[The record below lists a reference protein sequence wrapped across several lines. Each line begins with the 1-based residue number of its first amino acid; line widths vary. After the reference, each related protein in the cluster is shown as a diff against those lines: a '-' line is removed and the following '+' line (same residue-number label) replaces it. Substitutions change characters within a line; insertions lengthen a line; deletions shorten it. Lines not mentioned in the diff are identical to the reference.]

1 MSRVLVTGASKRI
14 GRATVRELAVRGHD
28 VVATAR
34 SLAAL
39 EDLPAAARL
48 ALDVTDQESVDAA
61 FAAAG
66 ELDALISNAGETLRA
81 PAESVPL
88 TEVSRLFQLNTVGAL
103 RVAQAVLPGM
113 RARGRGRLLFVSSIT
128 GRVVVPLG
136 GAYAASKWALE
147 ALAEAIAIE
156 AGHFGVKVTLL
167 EPGAVSSGGSERAA
181 TLLGDLPLIKILVA
195 IALTNLHIS
204 MFDVNGFEIS
214 HDGLGIGAGHIKSR
228 HWPARGLASTRN
240 RCCQQ
245 FYNLRVPPRWQ
256 AGKSWNGVRPS
267 LHRPRGFIE
276 HRCTFE
282 PS

>member
-1 MSRVLVTGASKRI
+1 MSRVLVTGASKGI
-14 GRATVRELAVRGHD
+14 GRATVRELAARGHH

-39 EDLPAAARL
+39 EDLPAVARL
-48 ALDVTDQESVDAA
+48 ALDVTDQESVDKAI
-61 FAAAG
+61 AAAG

-88 TEVSRLFQLNTVGAL
+88 TEVGRLFQLNTVGAL
-103 RVAQAVLPGM
+103 RAAQAALPGM
-113 RARGRGRLLFVSSIT
+113 RARGRGRLLFVSSVA

-181 TLLGDLPLIKILVA
+181 TLLGDDDPYLPLARQLAAARADSITVEEVA
-195 IALTNLHIS
+195 QAVADTLEDPDPPLRLPVGRPAATLLAARHATADDVPFRIA
-204 MFDVNGFEIS
+204 
-214 HDGLGIGAGHIKSR
+214 
-228 HWPARGLASTRN
+228 P
-240 RCCQQ
+240 
-245 FYNLRVPPRWQ
+245 LRW
-256 AGKSWNGVRPS
+256 
-267 LHRPRGFIE
+267 
-276 HRCTFE
+276 
-282 PS
+282 

>member
-14 GRATVRELAVRGHD
+14 GRATVRELATRGHE

-34 SLAAL
+34 SRAAL

-61 FAAAG
+61 LAAAG

-88 TEVSRLFQLNTVGAL
+88 TEVSRLFELNTVGAL

-128 GRVVVPLG
+128 GRIVVPLG

-181 TLLGDLPLIKILVA
+181 TLLSDDDPYLPLARQLAAARAESITVEEVA
-195 IALTNLHIS
+195 QAVADTLEDPDPPLRLPVGRPAATLLAARHATADDVPFRIA
-204 MFDVNGFEIS
+204 
-214 HDGLGIGAGHIKSR
+214 
-228 HWPARGLASTRN
+228 P
-240 RCCQQ
+240 
-245 FYNLRVPPRWQ
+245 LRW
-256 AGKSWNGVRPS
+256 
-267 LHRPRGFIE
+267 
-276 HRCTFE
+276 
-282 PS
+282 

>member
-1 MSRVLVTGASKRI
+1 MSRVLVTGASKGI
-14 GRATVRELAVRGHD
+14 GRATVRELAARGHD

-113 RARGRGRLLFVSSIT
+113 RARGRGRLLFVSSVT

-181 TLLGDLPLIKILVA
+181 TLLGDDPYLPLARQLA
-195 IALTNLHIS
+195 A
-204 MFDVNGFEIS
+204 
-214 HDGLGIGAGHIKSR
+214 
-228 HWPARGLASTRN
+228 ARGDSITVDEVAQAVADTLEDPDPPLRLPVGRPAATLLAARHATADDVPFRIAP
-240 RCCQQ
+240 
-245 FYNLRVPPRWQ
+245 LRWFVTSPTTGSR
-256 AGKSWNGVRPS
+256 
-267 LHRPRGFIE
+267 
-276 HRCTFE
+276 
-282 PS
+282 

>member
-1 MSRVLVTGASKRI
+1 MSRVLVTGASKGI
-14 GRATVRELAVRGHD
+14 GRAIVRELAARGHD

-181 TLLGDLPLIKILVA
+181 TLLGDDDPYLPLARELVA
-195 IALTNLHIS
+195 ARAGRGDSITVEEVAQAVADTLEDPDPPLRLPVGQPAATLLAARHATADDVPFRIA
-204 MFDVNGFEIS
+204 
-214 HDGLGIGAGHIKSR
+214 
-228 HWPARGLASTRN
+228 P
-240 RCCQQ
+240 
-245 FYNLRVPPRWQ
+245 LRW
-256 AGKSWNGVRPS
+256 
-267 LHRPRGFIE
+267 
-276 HRCTFE
+276 
-282 PS
+282 

>member
-1 MSRVLVTGASKRI
+1 MSRVLVTGASKGI
-14 GRATVRELAVRGHD
+14 GRATVRELAARGHH

-34 SLAAL
+34 SRAAL
-39 EDLPAAARL
+39 EDLPAVARL
-48 ALDVTDQESVDAA
+48 ALDVTDQESV
-61 FAAAG
+61 AAALAAAE

-88 TEVSRLFQLNTVGAL
+88 TEVGRLFQLNTVGAL

-113 RARGRGRLLFVSSIT
+113 RARGRGRLLFVSSIA

-181 TLLGDLPLIKILVA
+181 TLLGGDDPYLPLARQLAVA
-195 IALTNLHIS
+195 RADSITVEEVAQAVADTLEDPDPPLRLPVGRPAATLLAARHATADDVPFRIA
-204 MFDVNGFEIS
+204 
-214 HDGLGIGAGHIKSR
+214 
-228 HWPARGLASTRN
+228 P
-240 RCCQQ
+240 
-245 FYNLRVPPRWQ
+245 LRW
-256 AGKSWNGVRPS
+256 
-267 LHRPRGFIE
+267 
-276 HRCTFE
+276 
-282 PS
+282 

>member
-1 MSRVLVTGASKRI
+1 MSRVLVTGASKGI
-14 GRATVRELAVRGHD
+14 GRATVRELAARGHD

-61 FAAAG
+61 FSAAG

-103 RVAQAVLPGM
+103 RAAQAVLPAM

-181 TLLGDLPLIKILVA
+181 TLLGDDDPYLPLARQLA
-195 IALTNLHIS
+195 A
-204 MFDVNGFEIS
+204 
-214 HDGLGIGAGHIKSR
+214 
-228 HWPARGLASTRN
+228 ARGDSITVDEVAQAVADTLEDPDPPLRLPVGRPAATLLAARHATADD
-240 RCCQQ
+240 
-245 FYNLRVPPRWQ
+245 VPFRIAP
-256 AGKSWNGVRPS
+256 
-267 LHRPRGFIE
+267 LHW
-276 HRCTFE
+276 FE
-282 PS
+282 TSPTTGSR

>member
-1 MSRVLVTGASKRI
+1 MSRVLVTGASKGI
-14 GRATVRELAVRGHD
+14 GRATVRELVARGHE

-34 SLAAL
+34 SRAAL

-48 ALDVTDQESVDAA
+48 ALDVTDQQSVDAA
-61 FAAAG
+61 LAAAG

-88 TEVSRLFQLNTVGAL
+88 TEVSRLFELNTVGAL

-128 GRVVVPLG
+128 GRIVVPLG

-181 TLLGDLPLIKILVA
+181 TLLSDDDPYLPLARQLAAARAESITVEEVA
-195 IALTNLHIS
+195 QAVADTLEDPDPPLRLPVGRPAATLLAARHATADDVPFRIA
-204 MFDVNGFEIS
+204 
-214 HDGLGIGAGHIKSR
+214 
-228 HWPARGLASTRN
+228 P
-240 RCCQQ
+240 
-245 FYNLRVPPRWQ
+245 LRW
-256 AGKSWNGVRPS
+256 
-267 LHRPRGFIE
+267 
-276 HRCTFE
+276 
-282 PS
+282 

>member
-1 MSRVLVTGASKRI
+1 MSRVLVTGASKGI
-14 GRATVRELAVRGHD
+14 GRAIVRELAARGHD

-136 GAYAASKWALE
+136 GAYAASKWAME

-167 EPGAVSSGGSERAA
+167 QPGAVSSGGSERAA
-181 TLLGDLPLIKILVA
+181 TLLGDDDPYLPLARELVA
-195 IALTNLHIS
+195 ARAGRGDSITVEEVAQAVADTLEDPDPPLRLPVGQPAATLLAARHATADDVPFRIA
-204 MFDVNGFEIS
+204 
-214 HDGLGIGAGHIKSR
+214 
-228 HWPARGLASTRN
+228 P
-240 RCCQQ
+240 
-245 FYNLRVPPRWQ
+245 LRW
-256 AGKSWNGVRPS
+256 
-267 LHRPRGFIE
+267 
-276 HRCTFE
+276 
-282 PS
+282 

>member
-1 MSRVLVTGASKRI
+1 MSRVLVTGASKGI
-14 GRATVRELAVRGHD
+14 GRATVRELAARGHD

-88 TEVSRLFQLNTVGAL
+88 TELSRLFQLNTVGAL

-147 ALAEAIAIE
+147 VA
-156 AGHFGVKVTLL
+156 AGHFGVKVTLV
-167 EPGAVSSGGSERAA
+167 EPGAVSSGGSEGAA
-181 TLLGDLPLIKILVA
+181 TLLGDGGPDLPL
-195 IALTNLHIS
+195 
-204 MFDVNGFEIS
+204 
-214 HDGLGIGAGHIKSR
+214 
-228 HWPARGLASTRN
+228 ARQLAAAR
-240 RCCQQ
+240 
-245 FYNLRVPPRWQ
+245 
-256 AGKSWNGVRPS
+256 
-267 LHRPRGFIE
+267 
-276 HRCTFE
+276 
-282 PS
+282 

>member
-1 MSRVLVTGASKRI
+1 MSRVLVTGASKGI
-14 GRATVRELAVRGHD
+14 GRATVRELVARGHE

-34 SLAAL
+34 SRAAL

-61 FAAAG
+61 LAAAG

-88 TEVSRLFQLNTVGAL
+88 TEVSRLFELNTVGAL

-128 GRVVVPLG
+128 GRIVVPLG

-181 TLLGDLPLIKILVA
+181 TLLSDDDPYLPLARQLAAARAESITVEEVA
-195 IALTNLHIS
+195 QAVADTLEDPDPPLRLPVGRPAATLLAARHATADDVPFRIA
-204 MFDVNGFEIS
+204 
-214 HDGLGIGAGHIKSR
+214 
-228 HWPARGLASTRN
+228 P
-240 RCCQQ
+240 
-245 FYNLRVPPRWQ
+245 LRW
-256 AGKSWNGVRPS
+256 
-267 LHRPRGFIE
+267 
-276 HRCTFE
+276 
-282 PS
+282 

>member
-1 MSRVLVTGASKRI
+1 MSRVLVTGASKGI
-14 GRATVRELAVRGHD
+14 GRATVRELTARGHD

-39 EDLPAAARL
+39 DDLPAAARL

-61 FAAAG
+61 LTAAG

-88 TEVSRLFQLNTVGAL
+88 TEVGRLFQLNTVGAL

-128 GRVVVPLG
+128 GRVVIPLG

-181 TLLGDLPLIKILVA
+181 TLLGDDDPYLPLARQLA
-195 IALTNLHIS
+195 A
-204 MFDVNGFEIS
+204 
-214 HDGLGIGAGHIKSR
+214 
-228 HWPARGLASTRN
+228 ARGDSITVEEVAQAVADTLEDPDPPLRLPVGRPAATLLAARHAAADDVPF
-240 RCCQQ
+240 RIAP
-245 FYNLRVPPRWQ
+245 LRW
-256 AGKSWNGVRPS
+256 
-267 LHRPRGFIE
+267 
-276 HRCTFE
+276 
-282 PS
+282 

>member
-1 MSRVLVTGASKRI
+1 MSRVLVTGASKGI
-14 GRATVRELAVRGHD
+14 GRATVRELAARGHH

-39 EDLPAAARL
+39 EDLPAVARL
-48 ALDVTDQESVDAA
+48 ALDVTDQESVDTAI
-61 FAAAG
+61 AAAG

-88 TEVSRLFQLNTVGAL
+88 TEVGRLFQLNTVGAL

-113 RARGRGRLLFVSSIT
+113 RARGRGRLLFVSSIA

-181 TLLGDLPLIKILVA
+181 TLLGDDDPYLPLARQLAAARADSITVEEVA
-195 IALTNLHIS
+195 QAVADTLEDPDPPLRLPVGRPAATLLAARHATADDVPFRIA
-204 MFDVNGFEIS
+204 
-214 HDGLGIGAGHIKSR
+214 
-228 HWPARGLASTRN
+228 P
-240 RCCQQ
+240 
-245 FYNLRVPPRWQ
+245 LRW
-256 AGKSWNGVRPS
+256 
-267 LHRPRGFIE
+267 
-276 HRCTFE
+276 
-282 PS
+282 

>member
-1 MSRVLVTGASKRI
+1 MSRVLVTGASKGI
-14 GRATVRELAVRGHD
+14 GRATVRELAARGHH

-34 SLAAL
+34 SRAAL
-39 EDLPAAARL
+39 EDLPAVARL
-48 ALDVTDQESVDAA
+48 ALDVTDQESVAA
-61 FAAAG
+61 ALAAAG

-88 TEVSRLFQLNTVGAL
+88 TEVGRLFQLNTVGAL

-113 RARGRGRLLFVSSIT
+113 RARGRGRLLFVSSIA

-181 TLLGDLPLIKILVA
+181 TLLGGDDPYLPLARQLAVA
-195 IALTNLHIS
+195 RADSITVEEVAQAVADTLEDPDPPLRLPVGRPAATLLAARHATADDVPFRIA
-204 MFDVNGFEIS
+204 
-214 HDGLGIGAGHIKSR
+214 
-228 HWPARGLASTRN
+228 P
-240 RCCQQ
+240 
-245 FYNLRVPPRWQ
+245 LRW
-256 AGKSWNGVRPS
+256 
-267 LHRPRGFIE
+267 
-276 HRCTFE
+276 
-282 PS
+282 

>member
-1 MSRVLVTGASKRI
+1 MSRVLVTGASKGI
-14 GRATVRELAVRGHD
+14 GRAIVRELAARGHD

-181 TLLGDLPLIKILVA
+181 TLLGGDDPYLPLARQLA
-195 IALTNLHIS
+195 A
-204 MFDVNGFEIS
+204 
-214 HDGLGIGAGHIKSR
+214 
-228 HWPARGLASTRN
+228 ARGASITVDEVAQAVADTLEDPDPPLRLPVGRPAAMLLAARHATADDVPFRIAP
-240 RCCQQ
+240 
-245 FYNLRVPPRWQ
+245 LRW
-256 AGKSWNGVRPS
+256 
-267 LHRPRGFIE
+267 
-276 HRCTFE
+276 
-282 PS
+282 

>member
-1 MSRVLVTGASKRI
+1 MSRVLVTGASKGI
-14 GRATVRELAVRGHD
+14 GRATVRELTARGHD

-39 EDLPAAARL
+39 QDLPAAARL
-48 ALDVTDQESVDAA
+48 ALDVTNQESVDAA
-61 FAAAG
+61 LAAAG

-103 RVAQAVLPGM
+103 RVAQAVRPGM
-113 RARGRGRLLFVSSIT
+113 RARGRGRLLFISSIT

-181 TLLGDLPLIKILVA
+181 TLLGDDDPYLPLARQLAAARADSITVEEVA
-195 IALTNLHIS
+195 QAVADTLEDPDPPLRLPVGPAAATLLAARHATADNVPFRIAPLL
-204 MFDVNGFEIS
+204 
-214 HDGLGIGAGHIKSR
+214 
-228 HWPARGLASTRN
+228 W
-240 RCCQQ
+240 
-245 FYNLRVPPRWQ
+245 
-256 AGKSWNGVRPS
+256 
-267 LHRPRGFIE
+267 
-276 HRCTFE
+276 
-282 PS
+282 